1 MSTKFQINGNN
12 NVERNYTVLIQMKN
26 ILNVRKC
33 FNIQN
38 LADLNKKRPK
48 KPGKMSHEFACDI
61 IIFKLLL
68 WQRAHACMLKYNFMF
83 IIYSF
88 FCGSFQKKI
97 FICMEFHLFNFLAL
111 FKNNFIC
118 MELYSVC
125 LFGIHSLHKSWWLM
139 CLTYLPS
146 LPIQWQRC

>member
-88 FCGSFQKKI
+88 FLWFFSKKNFHMHGISFVQFFGSFQK
-97 FICMEFHLFNFLAL
+97 LFYIHEIVF
-111 FKNNFIC
+111 
-118 MELYSVC
+118 SV
-125 LFGIHSLHKSWWLM
+125 SLWN
-139 CLTYLPS
+139 P
-146 LPIQWQRC
+146 